1 MAGIRQRLVE
11 RYRLTGA
18 DVPFGDPL
26 PSHRTEMEGWF
37 WRVTEPSTGRA
48 IVALCSV
55 NRHPAGDWSTTA
67 VALHPGASCGR
78 AHSTVPSRPIRRS
91 RYPRARV
98 RRPSPRAPTGWTS
111 ASTICISGWS
121 SAIRSRGPRRSPV
134 AASSPR
140 SRTSISTG
148 IRTAWVDGP
157 PVRSNSQG
165 SVGFHRCDAACRA
178 QLGCGFPLRWWWG
191 QAHDFDGADVSVA
204 FSGGL
209 LELGPLRRDVAGVVV
224 RVGPAR

>member
-165 SVGFHRCDAACRA
+165 IGGISPMRRCMPSAT
-178 QLGCGFPLRWWWG
+178 G
-191 QAHDFDGADVSVA
+191 
-204 FSGGL
+204 
-209 LELGPLRRDVAGVVV
+209 V
-224 RVGPAR
+224 RVSHCAGGGVRRTTSTAPMCRSRSPVACWNSVRCVVMWPGWWCGWAAR

>member
-98 RRPSPRAPTGWTS
+98 RRPSPRHRPG
-111 ASTICISGWS
+111 GLP
-121 SAIRSRGPRRSPV
+121 PRRSASPDGVQRSVPV
-134 AASSPR
+134 AQGVRRWRHLLLDPVPQSVLASVPPGW
-140 SRTSISTG
+140 TG
-148 IRTAWVDGP
+148 LRFGRIR
-157 PVRSNSQG
+157 RG
-165 SVGFHRCDAACRA
+165 SVGFHRCDAVCRA
-178 QLGCGFPLRWWWG
+178 QLGCGFPHCAGGGVRRTTSMAPMCRSRSPVACWNSVRCVVMWPGWWCGW
-191 QAHDFDGADVSVA
+191 A
-204 FSGGL
+204 
-209 LELGPLRRDVAGVVV
+209 
-224 RVGPAR
+224 AR